1 MALVTATA
9 GLIRGISRVWSHKIG
24 YTFATLTVFAL
35 SVYTLAALDL
45 LPETRVEVAKTP
57 AAAVL
62 ATATPVET
70 ELPTKVTIPAINLS
84 VTVSNPDTTN
94 VEKLD
99 EALLTG
105 AVRYPTSA
113 KVGGDG
119 NVIIFGHSS
128 YLPVVH
134 NQSFKAFNN
143 IQKLTHGDRILVSGT
158 DYTYV
163 YEVDNVRQADA
174 GSDAIPLTVTGK
186 VLTLATCDSFGK
198 STDRFIVTAHFVES
212 YPNAS

>member
-9 GLIRGISRVWSHKIG
+9 GLIRGISRVWRHKIG
-24 YTFATLTVFAL
+24 YTFATLAVFAL
-35 SVYTLAALDL
+35 SVYSLATLDL
-45 LPETRVEVAKTP
+45 LPEAAPAVTATP
-57 AAAVL
+57 AAVVL
-62 ATATPVET
+62 ATATPEVT
-70 ELPTKVTIPAINLS
+70 ELPLLVHIPSLNMK

-94 VEKLD
+94 VAKLD

-113 KVGGDG
+113 KAGADG
-119 NVIIFGHSS
+119 NMIIFGHSS

-143 IQKLTHGDRILVSGT
+143 IQKLAHGDKILVSGAT
-158 DYTYV
+158 HTYV

-174 GSDAIPLTVTGK
+174 GSDAIPLTVDGK
-186 VLTLATCDSFGK
+186 TLTLATCDSFGK
-198 STDRFIVTAHFVES
+198 PTDRFIVTAHFVES